1 MLPLRS
7 RQHRA
12 LSPPGMCIEISIA
25 CVFEFAYIVQEVGIA
40 YLATAG
46 GWKQQNAPPS
56 AWLLPGVQLFGPC
69 IDILLNSKMTDR
81 FLSLVQRPNDINYE
95 YRTDIVHNNMIE
107 DTYSVVWKL
116 ETQLIIKPRIIIQE
130 ESGEKINE
138 QRRKYL
144 VQG

>member
-12 LSPPGMCIEISIA
+12 LSPPGMFIEISTA
-25 CVFEFAYIVQEVGIA
+25 CVFEFAYIAQEMGIA
-40 YLATAG
+40 YLAIAG
-46 GWKQQNAPPS
+46 GWKQQNAPPLV
-56 AWLLPGVQLFGPC
+56 WLLPRVWLIGPC
-69 IDILLNSKMTDR
+69 IDILLNSQMTDR

-95 YRTDIVHNNMIE
+95 YRTYISGTNMTE

-138 QRRKYL
+138 
-144 VQG
+144 

>member
-1 MLPLRS
+1 MIIHHNVCKGFKDRFVCKFYILKT
-7 RQHRA
+7 
-12 LSPPGMCIEISIA
+12 ISI
-25 CVFEFAYIVQEVGIA
+25 
-40 YLATAG
+40 
-46 GWKQQNAPPS
+46 
-56 AWLLPGVQLFGPC
+56 
-69 IDILLNSKMTDR
+69 
-81 FLSLVQRPNDINYE
+81 LSLVQRPNDINYE
-95 YRTDIVHNNMIE
+95 YRIDIVHNNMIE

>member
-1 MLPLRS
+1 MEAAKRAAFGVVVARGPAVWTV
-7 RQHRA
+7 HR
-12 LSPPGMCIEISIA
+12 
-25 CVFEFAYIVQEVGIA
+25 Y
-40 YLATAG
+40 
-46 GWKQQNAPPS
+46 
-56 AWLLPGVQLFGPC
+56 
-69 IDILLNSKMTDR
+69 LLNSQMIDR
-81 FLSLVQRPNDINYE
+81 FLSLVQRPNDINHE

-116 ETQLIIKPRIIIQE
+116 ETQLIIKPGIIIQE

>member
-1 MLPLRS
+1 MLPLRCM
-7 RQHRA
+7 RHRA
-12 LSPPGMCIEISIA
+12 LSPPEMCIEISIA
-25 CVFEFAYIVQEVGIA
+25 CVFGFAYIAQEMGIA

-46 GWKQQNAPPS
+46 GWKQQNALPL
-56 AWLLPGVQLFGPC
+56 AWLLPGVWLFGPC
-69 IDILLNSKMTDR
+69 IDILLNSQMTDG

-138 QRRKYL
+138 QRGEYF
-144 VQG
+144 VSG